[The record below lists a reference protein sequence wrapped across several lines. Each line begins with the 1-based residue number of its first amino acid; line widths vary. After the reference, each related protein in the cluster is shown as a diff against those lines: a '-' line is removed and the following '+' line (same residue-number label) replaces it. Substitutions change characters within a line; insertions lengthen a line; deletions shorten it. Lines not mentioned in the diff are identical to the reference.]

1 MGEKFN
7 WGEHH
12 ISPDGSV
19 ELAGYNL
26 YRELGEAQSYC
37 TLIAKSHYENF
48 VISNWFTPKEIK
60 QHIENIYAF
69 CRYGDDL
76 GDDSPFPPNQRL
88 LLLQE
93 WQDDL
98 QRAAENEWTGPAKHP
113 IHIAIQHTAKEKNI
127 PVEPFIKLIQAFKM
141 DQSSNRC
148 NDWAELKQ
156 YCVHSADPVGH
167 MFLYVYG
174 YDKQEMRDL
183 ADNTCTALQL
193 ANHWQDISRDLD
205 QDRIYIPLDE
215 MEQFGFTLEMYE
227 QRVVNEQWRNLLSFQ
242 VERAQSLFD
251 EGRKLWPHID
261 PRLAVDLEMFT
272 KGGESILK
280 SIRRQ
285 KFDTFKKRPRVSK
298 FSQLQM
304 ILSTWWKW
312 RRAEKKYKRSQQ
324 KLT

>member
-1 MGEKFN
+1 
-7 WGEHH
+7 
-12 ISPDGSV
+12 
-19 ELAGYNL
+19 
-26 YRELGEAQSYC
+26 
-37 TLIAKSHYENF
+37 
-48 VISNWFTPKEIK
+48 
-60 QHIENIYAF
+60 
-69 CRYGDDL
+69 
-76 GDDSPFPPNQRL
+76 
-88 LLLQE
+88 
-93 WQDDL
+93 
-98 QRAAENEWTGPAKHP
+98 
-113 IHIAIQHTAKEKNI
+113 
-127 PVEPFIKLIQAFKM
+127 M

-227 QRVVNEQWRNLLSFQ
+227 QRVVNEQWRKLLSFQ

>member
-7 WGEHH
+7 WGEHQ
-12 ISPDGSV
+12 ILPDGSV

-26 YRELGEAQSYC
+26 YRELVEAQSYC

-60 QHIENIYAF
+60 QHIENVYAF

-215 MEQFGFTLEMYE
+215 MEQFGYTLEMYE